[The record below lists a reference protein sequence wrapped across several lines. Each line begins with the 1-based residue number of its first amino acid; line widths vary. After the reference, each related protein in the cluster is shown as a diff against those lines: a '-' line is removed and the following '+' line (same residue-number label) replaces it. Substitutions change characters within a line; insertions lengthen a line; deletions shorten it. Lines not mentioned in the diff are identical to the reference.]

1 MERNGLTSLNV
12 PEWVLCGVGWILTFF
27 SYWPMDYL
35 FITRIWILLWSCMWA
50 CDFVDFTW
58 SLFVFPKVKGR
69 AFRPGPVPQLHQA
82 VNRLMELGFRAFA
95 IVLSSSL
102 FIPMIFRSLLAGK
115 NTSESPQNQAYLPRR
130 ALPRQGHLH
139 ERSVHL
145 RLRSCRCICPAD
157 E

>member
-115 NTSESPQNQAYLPRR
+115 IISISP
-130 ALPRQGHLH
+130 
-139 ERSVHL
+139 RSDPF
-145 RLRSCRCICPAD
+145 S
-157 E
+157 

>member
-1 MERNGLTSLNV
+1 
-12 PEWVLCGVGWILTFF
+12 
-27 SYWPMDYL
+27 
-35 FITRIWILLWSCMWA
+35 MWA

-58 SLFVFPKVKGR
+58 SLFVFPKVKGK

-115 NTSESPQNQAYLPRR
+115 LSSKFRMIFQKFLDEHFHDKDIFMNALYTYGYEAVGAYSTPINDTEKRECYKPPIFSDCQQYNLVSFNISDDIHDIKKSS
-130 ALPRQGHLH
+130 QI
-139 ERSVHL
+139 VL
-145 RLRSCRCICPAD
+145 RVR
-157 E
+157 